1 MFFTYLA
8 YAAVGAVVAAAAT
21 VTIIAIETT
30 IWCLLT
36 IYNLASIL
44 RRKDTNGATKAKVEG
59 VSNAISGAKVVN
71 VGLFKGDTKVGNHTI
86 TCESGTDVHYGQT
99 VYL

>member
-8 YAAVGAVVAAAAT
+8 YAAIGAVVAAAVT
-21 VTIIAIETT
+21 VTVIAISTT

-44 RRKDTNGATKAKVEG
+44 LRKETNGATKAKVEG
-59 VSNAISGAKVVN
+59 ISSAISGAKVVS

-86 TCESGTDVHYGQT
+86 TCENGADVHYGQT
-99 VYL
+99 IYL